1 MKIIAGLQH
10 DSRSASFIS
19 KKPFQNFKSFCLLQ
33 RDTDV
38 IKIDIQCEV
47 HGDVV
52 MECIHLDLESERE
65 KEELMFRFVFNT
77 AFVRSNLLV
86 LSRDEIDIPW
96 NTKERFEKEFR
107 AEVSLFWLT

>member
-1 MKIIAGLQH
+1 
-10 DSRSASFIS
+10 
-19 KKPFQNFKSFCLLQ
+19 LQ

>member
-1 MKIIAGLQH
+1 
-10 DSRSASFIS
+10 
-19 KKPFQNFKSFCLLQ
+19 LQ

-38 IKIDIQCEV
+38 IKIDIQCAV

-77 AFVRSNLLV
+77 AFVRSNLLM

-107 AEVSLFWLT
+107 AEVGHFWQNQLILFSQNLLSRMY